1 MRLRFSILATIV
13 AGTYAFI
20 AGALA
25 IAEMTGNC
33 MGWCMALA
41 TYPEFFLLGVLPTA
55 FFYSPIWQGFLIFVF
70 ALGVIGVNALILYV
84 IFGGV
89 KWWPDKRRPDA

>member
-13 AGTYAFI
+13 AATYALV

-25 IAEMTGNC
+25 ISEAGDC

-41 TYPEFFLLGVLPTA
+41 TFPEVFLLGALPTE
-55 FFYSPIWQGFLIFVF
+55 FFYSPIWTGFLMQVF
-70 ALGVIGVNALILYV
+70 ALGVISANAFILYV
-84 IFGGV
+84 IFGGL
-89 KWWPDKRRPDA
+89 KWWPDNL